1 MKRIIA
7 VAALLM
13 FSIGAVTVAQQAK
26 AYTCT
31 THCWG
36 NSCTT
41 TCF

>member
-1 MKRIIA
+1 MRIWITLA
-7 VAALLM
+7 LLAAVLTGSVAAE
-13 FSIGAVTVAQQAK
+13 

-41 TCF
+41 NCF